1 MEALQIARDLIDMG
15 VPVFSAYP
23 NHGAGPEFIY
33 PDAWPTFKPN
43 QRQVDLWRPGMAL
56 AMVTGVVFDVL
67 DIDPRNGG
75 EASLTAL
82 AETLGWDDGHGPAM
96 YGQAATPS
104 AGEHLLMGRTFLA
117 KTTKLG
123 KGLDLQS
130 GDQYGQGRGFVFI
143 APTVR
148 VSKYGPRQ
156 GEPVEYRWT
165 SAPSRPGTHVDAGLE
180 RLREHIVALKP
191 AVVSRG
197 VSTQVD
203 ISREDTSD
211 TDAFDYPAEW
221 TVDEANRVIDEQ
233 TRAVMAAGNGE
244 VNSTLGGA
252 ARVLGR
258 FVAGGYLAEDTAVAR
273 LTEAL
278 ELGGV
283 HSDRWNV
290 ANRKGWTAATVI
302 AAGLANGAQ
311 EPWTVGPAPKA
322 SDGLVTPSLPAAS
335 GPASVGAG
343 ASETHGPGEPETAP
357 TTTTTTVDEILAAAQ
372 RMEAPSAAVGAYWLQ
387 GQLGQGALAGF
398 FRRDGRIVHTPLI
411 GEIGYTAPRAD
422 SDDNGPAQIRE
433 VSPGQ
438 LAAKIQYAYSW
449 YKIIKGKDNKP
460 DTEVPGLFP
469 TEAAKR
475 AVDAPEALSGLR
487 TLAGIT
493 VTPMVR
499 EDGSV
504 LESPGYDPS
513 SRYLFLPG
521 PGVNVPRVPERPE
534 EAAVVA
540 AVALLDEMLAGF
552 ADTWE
557 TKDDRANYLGML
569 LTPMLRLLA
578 PPTYKMFGIGA
589 HQPGSG
595 KTLLADIATALH
607 GGVLRSETPED
618 EAEWRKQIT
627 SLLSTTSAPVIHID
641 NVTGVLK
648 SSSLAGTLTAGQA
661 VTDREL
667 GSSRM
672 ITTVNDRLWVVTGNN
687 LSLGGDLVRR
697 TIIINIDP
705 NMPNPETR
713 TDFAIPDLIGWVHA
727 RRNDLLHALLVM
739 IRHWVAEGAAKAV
752 RAQSDSFAPWEAT
765 VAGILAAC
773 GVAGQFDAESGKR
786 AARGGDDD
794 GLVTMLGHLRDRF
807 GDREWTVAEA
817 LDGTESAGAG
827 EFINESRD
835 WLPSLILDKLARSEA
850 GGRKSLGRW
859 LLFRIG
865 RWVTDESGSYVLRQ
879 ADGGGRIARWRVD
892 IAKARA

>member
-75 EASLTAL
+75 EASLKAL
-82 AETLGWDDGHGPAM
+82 NDALGWDAEGAGPQW
-96 YGQAATPS
+96 YGTALTPS
-104 AGEHLLMGRTFLA
+104 AGQHVLFGRTLLA

-123 KGLDLQS
+123 KGLDLQA
-130 GDQYGQGRGFVFI
+130 GDSHGEGRGFVFI

-148 VSKYGPRQ
+148 VSKYGPAE
-156 GEPVEYRWT
+156 GKPVEYRWLNPPE
-165 SAPSRPGTHVDAGLE
+165 APRPGRDGGLV
-180 RLREHIVALKP
+180 RLVEHIVTLRGSARAERTKRTSGP
-191 AVVSRG
+191 AVPV
-197 VSTQVD
+197 
-203 ISREDTSD
+203 DTSD

-221 TVDEANRVIDEQ
+221 TADEANRQIDEQ
-233 TRAVMAAGNGE
+233 TRAVMAATDGE
-244 VNSTLGGA
+244 VNNVLGGA

-273 LTEAL
+273 LMEAL

-290 ANRKGWTAATVI
+290 SHRKGWTAATVI
-302 AAGLANGAQ
+302 AAGLANGAA
-311 EPWTVGPAPKA
+311 EPWTVEPAPRDTKPV
-322 SDGLVTPSLPAAS
+322 VTPTVGHAAEPAPATTGEIPTS
-335 GPASVGAG
+335 SPVAPASV
-343 ASETHGPGEPETAP
+343 TR
-357 TTTTTTVDEILAAAQ
+357 I
-372 RMEAPSAAVGAYWLQ
+372 EAPSAAVGAYWLQ

-398 FRRDGRIVHTPLI
+398 FRRDARIVHTPLI
-411 GEIGYTAPRAD
+411 GEIGYLAPRAD

-460 DTEVPGLFP
+460 DIEVPGLFP

-487 TLAGIT
+487 TLGGIT

-534 EAAVVA
+534 EPAVVA

-607 GGVLRSETPED
+607 GGVLRSEVPED

-713 TDFAIPDLIGWVHA
+713 TDFTIPDLIGWVHA

-739 IRHWVAEGAAKAV
+739 IRHWVAEGAVKAV

-765 VAGILAAC
+765 VGGILAAC

-794 GLVTMLGHLRDRF
+794 GLSETLAHLRDRF
-807 GDREWTVAEA
+807 TDREWTVVEA

-835 WLPSLILDKLARSEA
+835 WLPSVILDKLARSEA
-850 GGRKSLGRW
+850 AGRKSLGYW
-859 LLFRIG
+859 LRNRVG
-865 RWVTDESGSYVLRQ
+865 RWVTTSDGRSLVIREAGRGRAGMTWRIDQ
-879 ADGGGRIARWRVD
+879 A
-892 IAKARA
+892 